1 MAEKEVKKTT
11 KKPEKA
17 AKTAGENTAK
27 NTTTKSDDFAV
38 IATGGKQYVV
48 RNGDLLKVEKLPG
61 DSKRKEGDKLVFDN
75 VLLTDDGKTTTVGT
89 PAVKG
94 AKVEATLVADG
105 RDKKLHVIRFRAK
118 SRHFR
123 KVGHRQPYTLVKITK
138 V

>member
-11 KKPEKA
+11 KTPTKDTVKA
-17 AKTAGENTAK
+17 TKTVV
-27 NTTTKSDDFAV
+27 KSDNFAV

-61 DSKRKEGDKLVFDN
+61 ADKRKEGDKIVFDN
-75 VLLTDDGKTTTVGT
+75 VLLTDDGKETKLGEPTLKST
-89 PAVKG
+89 
-94 AKVEATLVADG
+94 KVEATLVADN
-105 RDKKLHVIRFRAK
+105 REKKLHVIRFRAK

-123 KVGHRQPYTLVKITK
+123 KLGHRQPYTLVKITK

>member
-1 MAEKEVKKTT
+1 MTEKTT
-11 KKPEKA
+11 KKTAEKA
-17 AKTAGENTAK
+17 IK
-27 NTTTKSDDFAV
+27 TTTKTPAKKAVSSDNFAV

-48 RNGDLLKVEKLPG
+48 RNGDILKVEKMAG
-61 DSKRKEGDKLVFDN
+61 DSKRKEGDKVVFNN
-75 VLLTDDGKTTTVGT
+75 VLLTDDGKATTLGEPT
-89 PAVKG
+89 VKG
-94 AKVEATLVADG
+94 AKVEAELIADD